1 MANTNLKGN
10 VLDLNQLL
18 LTSDERKKLAIKE
31 NKVKQDCR
39 NNISPFK
46 TKLQKKLVW
55 LHILNN
61 TDI

>member
-1 MANTNLKGN
+1 MANTNSKGN
-10 VLDLNQLL
+10 VFDLNKFL
-18 LTSDERKKLAIKE
+18 LTSDKRKELTDKE

>member
-1 MANTNLKGN
+1 MANTNPKGN
-10 VLDLNQLL
+10 VLDLNQFLL
-18 LTSDERKKLAIKE
+18 SSDKRKELTDKE
-31 NKVKQDCR
+31 NKVKKDCR

-61 TDI
+61 TDT

>member
-1 MANTNLKGN
+1 MANTNPKGN
-10 VLDLNQLL
+10 VFDLNKFL
-18 LTSDERKKLAIKE
+18 LTSDKRKELTDKE